1 MGLKDVE
8 YYDNLRLNEWKE
20 LDSVG
25 PSSRSRYRI
34 ICNLIKKYRF
44 LDNLL
49 DVGCGS
55 GVLLTYIKN
64 KNHFRDLWGSD
75 FSQQSIVLAKSLHF
89 NVFRAD
95 LLHLGDF
102 SGCRYNSV
110 ICSEVLEHIEDDEKA
125 IANLFE
131 LLQPGG
137 KIIVT
142 VPFSMNYWSDHD
154 EFAGHIR
161 RYELEELKEKFM
173 RNNFRILD
181 LFIWGSGPYG
191 IYHRILMKTNP
202 KKIMRSDR
210 KTTLLK
216 RIGGSILY
224 YIFFIDDLFLSEEKG
239 RRIFLVAEKNRCL
252 SKNFTF
258 ERNNTDSP

>member
-1 MGLKDVE
+1 MGLKNVE

-34 ICNLIKKYRF
+34 ICHLIRKYRF
-44 LDNLL
+44 MDNLL

-55 GVLLTYIKN
+55 GVLLSYIKH
-64 KNHFRDLWGSD
+64 KNLFQDVWGSD
-75 FSQQSIVLAKSLHF
+75 FSQKSIDLAKSLHF
-89 NVFRAD
+89 KVFRAD
-95 LLHLGDF
+95 LLHPGDF
-102 SGCRYNSV
+102 SGRRYNSV
-110 ICSEVLEHIEDDEKA
+110 ICSEVLEHIEDDDKA
-125 IANLFE
+125 IANLYE
-131 LLQPGG
+131 LLQPCG

-142 VPFSMNYWSDHD
+142 VPFSMKYWSDHD

-161 RYELEELKEKFM
+161 RYEPEELKEKFI

-181 LFIWGSGPYG
+181 IFIWGSGLYA

-202 KKIMRSDR
+202 KKIMHSDR

-224 YIFFIDDLFLSEEKG
+224 YIFFIDDLFVSEEKG
-239 RRIFLVAEKNRCL
+239 RRIFLVAEKNR
-252 SKNFTF
+252 
-258 ERNNTDSP
+258 